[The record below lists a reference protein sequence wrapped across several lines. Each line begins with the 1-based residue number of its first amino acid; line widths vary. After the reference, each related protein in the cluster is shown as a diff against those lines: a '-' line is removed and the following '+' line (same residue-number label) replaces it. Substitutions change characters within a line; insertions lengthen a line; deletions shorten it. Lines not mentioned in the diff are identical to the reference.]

1 MRRWCED
8 VVLVEEEMRRTIQ
21 YGYWSAAEWVAR
33 GSARAATVE
42 EELLEGLR
50 AYAAEQEGRELQT
63 CAHLKGKWAGIRA
76 KGAAYLAGETAPS
89 VEVVVDM
96 EEDGESDGED
106 EEDGPGF
113 EDDEDEE
120 EYE

>member
-1 MRRWCED
+1 MHQ
-8 VVLVEEEMRRTIQ
+8 TIE
-21 YGYWSAAEWVAR
+21 YGYWSVAEWVAH
-33 GSARAATVE
+33 GSAHAATVE

-50 AYAAEQEGRELQT
+50 AYAAEQESRELQT
-63 CAHLKGKWAGIRA
+63 CVHLKVKWARIQA
-76 KGAAYLAGETAPS
+76 KGAAYLAGEMVLS

-96 EEDGESDGED
+96 EEGESDGED
-106 EEDGPGF
+106 EEDGLGF